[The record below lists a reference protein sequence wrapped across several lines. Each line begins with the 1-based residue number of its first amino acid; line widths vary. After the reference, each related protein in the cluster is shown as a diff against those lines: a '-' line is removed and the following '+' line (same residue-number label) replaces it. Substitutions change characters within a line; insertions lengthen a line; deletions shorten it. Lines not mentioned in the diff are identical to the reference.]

1 MGAAAARLVGDP
13 DVGMASAQACSPAAT
28 ARPSRPRDRFD
39 SARLNGRGTANSG
52 PTTSY
57 VSSTWPRTQRSC
69 RSQRPL
75 TEQVGGPSDPNGP
88 LQGFPYSYRLCGG
101 DLGEPAVCAQTRTF
115 TPASPTR
122 DAVKGFWSI
131 GSGPAARRGRVDASS
146 TATGASPTGVLRL
159 FKYLSP
165 QLAFAGRVT
174 CLEVSGARGALG
186 AVGEVTTDGSDP
198 DPNASPPTTTALVTV
213 IDGVVGNDRT
223 AVVVTP
229 GSATPPEL
237 HGRPARHRGDSGR
250 HGQRLRRVVAEA
262 LHPPPKLLAPGRL
275 AQLVERSP
283 YKREVGGS

>member
-13 DVGMASAQACSPAAT
+13 DVWDGYAMRRTAVSALLRAGVLAGCYGSTEPAT
-28 ARPSRPRDRFD
+28 EIRFD
-39 SARLNGRGTANSG
+39 SARLNGRGTANNGPAYSYFEYGSSRGGFALGLRTPTRRWPAGASG
-52 PTTSY
+52 
-57 VSSTWPRTQRSC
+57 
-69 RSQRPL
+69 PL

-131 GSGPAARRGRVDASS
+131 GSGPPARRGRVDASS

-229 GSATPPEL
+229 GSATPPSCTAAPRDTE
-237 HGRPARHRGDSGR
+237 
-250 HGQRLRRVVAEA
+250 EA
-262 LHPPPKLLAPGRL
+262 
-275 AQLVERSP
+275 
-283 YKREVGGS
+283 VGGTVNVYDAP